1 MASITPVIYPLNL
14 GTADDLTVNLN
25 FNSGSEGGRIF
36 YTLND
41 NSIHPG
47 RRMSSG
53 IFLLTQSQITDND
66 VDVVWALDYTATE
79 LGVTLI

>member
-1 MASITPVIYPLNL
+1 MASITPVAYPLNL
-14 GTADDLTVNLN
+14 GTANDLSINLS

-66 VDVVWALDYTATE
+66 VDVVWALNYAASK
-79 LGVTLI
+79 LGVTLT